1 MFEVI
6 TDKMSQ
12 AIRAIRGLN
21 KISEANIA
29 DALVRIKTAL
39 LAADVHYKVVKEFI
53 ANVQTRCL
61 GQKVVVGVTPGQ
73 QLIHEIHSELVTL
86 LGGES
91 SDFFALK
98 PLRILMVGLHGSGK
112 TTTTIKLAAMLRKKG
127 YQPAVIA
134 CDVYRPAAIDQLEQ
148 LAQQASLAFYAHRKE
163 KNVVSIALS
172 GLAWAKEHSADAIL
186 WDTAGRLQID
196 DVLVQELK
204 DVRSA
209 IQPQEILLVA
219 DSALG
224 QEAVN
229 VAKRFHEALMLTG
242 IVLTKLDGDAR
253 GGAAVSM
260 KSVTQ
265 VPIRFMGMGE
275 KISDLEIFHADR
287 MAQRILGMGDVI
299 SLVEKAQEA
308 VSQQEAER
316 LAEKIKRATFTLD
329 DFLQQMRKIQNMGS
343 VASLLQYLPG
353 VRHMS
358 AENVDKRLK
367 QMEAIIFSMTL
378 KERQHPDIIH
388 GQRRVRIASG
398 SGTTLA
404 DVNSLL
410 KQFHCMKQMM
420 KKMKNAHGRKELQR
434 MMAQMGDGMAGDSL
448 PF

>member
-12 AIRAIRGLN
+12 AIRAMRGLN
-21 KISEANIA
+21 KISEANVA
-29 DALVRIKTAL
+29 DALVRVKTAL
-39 LAADVHYKVVKEFI
+39 LASDVHYKVVKEFI
-53 ANVQTRCL
+53 ANVQAKCL
-61 GQKVVVGVTPGQ
+61 GQKVVVGATPGQ
-73 QLIHEIHSELVTL
+73 QLIHGIHSELVAL

-91 SDFFALK
+91 PNFFALK

-112 TTTTIKLAAMLRKKG
+112 TTTTIKLAAMLQKKG
-127 YQPAVIA
+127 YHPAVIA

-148 LAQQASLAFYAHRKE
+148 LAQQASLPFYGDREE
-163 KNVVSIALS
+163 KRAVSIASS

-196 DVLVQELK
+196 DVLIQELK
-204 DVRSA
+204 DMRSA

-229 VAKRFHEALMLTG
+229 VAKHFHEALTLTG

-265 VPIRFMGMGE
+265 VPIRFMGTGE

-299 SLVEKAQEA
+299 SLVEKAQE
-308 VSQQEAER
+308 VVDQQEAER
-316 LAEKIKRATFTLD
+316 LAEKMKHATFTLD

-343 VASLLQYLPG
+343 VSSLLQHLPG
-353 VRHMS
+353 MNSMS
-358 AENVDKRLK
+358 SEDADKRFK
-367 QMEAIIFSMTL
+367 RVGAVVSSMTL
-378 KERQHPDIIH
+378 KERRHPDIIH
-388 GQRRVRIASG
+388 GQRRVRIAKG

-410 KQFHCMKQMM
+410 KQFHYMKQMM
-420 KKMKNAHGRKELQR
+420 KKMKNTHGRKELQQ
-434 MMAQMGDGMAGDSL
+434 MMAQMGGGMTGDSL
-448 PF
+448 HF